1 MCGISG
7 IFSHYPINAND
18 ILVMGNTLAH
28 RGPDGQGFLISQQ
41 EGERPTL
48 PGLIDFSPNLPCHV
62 ALAHRRLAIVDLSPQ
77 GHQPMV
83 FQQRYVITFNGEI
96 YNHIELRE
104 ELEALNYQFTS
115 HSDTEVILAA
125 YDAWGAS
132 CLKKFNGMW
141 AFVLLDTVKNRV
153 FIARDRFG
161 IKPLYYAQLNGT
173 FVFASEI
180 KALLAHPAVQGMPDR
195 EFAKN
200 YLKNG
205 PTEAGVKTAWK
216 DILRFPAASFLECE
230 LKILGSTS
238 LEPTEYWNVQPNL
251 SIEAFD
257 ESKAQQLA
265 NNYYQL
271 LEDAVRLRLRADV
284 KVGSALS
291 GGLDSSSIVY
301 LINKLLE
308 EQGVADRQETFSS
321 VYKSPG
327 TEDCDES
334 QFIDQLAQALNVRSN
349 QIEPHVNAV
358 PREHEKVI
366 YAMDY
371 PPESTCMSGWHTF
384 KCVAQTDVTV
394 TLDGQGADEQLAGY
408 LPYLAYWFAQMPL
421 RQVTSELPKMMTI
434 PGALR
439 PAMRGLAVGIAR
451 RLLGKSIALKL
462 IRKLGYQ
469 IDPFM
474 HLNQKLAQDLSSSL
488 RVLIHYS
495 DRVSMAHSIESR
507 MPFMDY
513 RIVEFLASVPAAYKL
528 HGGWTKYL
536 ARRAFSGKLPDAI
549 VWRKDKM
556 GWPIPETHW
565 FEGKL
570 KSWMT
575 EHVTNPAFVQW
586 LGVTAAD
593 VPLDRPDVPMTHKV
607 RWLNLAIWH
616 RLFVVKAPAPQLLA
630 DKSVETQT

>member
-1 MCGISG
+1 MCGIAG

-41 EGERPTL
+41 EGERPNL

-83 FQQRYVITFNGEI
+83 LQQRYVITFNGEI

-180 KALLAHPAVQGMPDR
+180 KALLAHPAVQGMPDK

-216 DILRFPAASFLECE
+216 NILRFPAASFLECE
-230 LKILGSTS
+230 LKLLGSAS

-251 SIEAFD
+251 STEAFD

-308 EQGVADRQETFSS
+308 EQGVVDRQETFSS

-327 TEDCDES
+327 TEDCDE
-334 QFIDQLAQALNVRSN
+334 
-349 QIEPHVNAV
+349 
-358 PREHEKVI
+358 
-366 YAMDY
+366 
-371 PPESTCMSGWHTF
+371 
-384 KCVAQTDVTV
+384 
-394 TLDGQGADEQLAGY
+394 
-408 LPYLAYWFAQMPL
+408 
-421 RQVTSELPKMMTI
+421 
-434 PGALR
+434 
-439 PAMRGLAVGIAR
+439 
-451 RLLGKSIALKL
+451 
-462 IRKLGYQ
+462 
-469 IDPFM
+469 
-474 HLNQKLAQDLSSSL
+474 
-488 RVLIHYS
+488 
-495 DRVSMAHSIESR
+495 
-507 MPFMDY
+507 
-513 RIVEFLASVPAAYKL
+513 
-528 HGGWTKYL
+528 
-536 ARRAFSGKLPDAI
+536 
-549 VWRKDKM
+549 
-556 GWPIPETHW
+556 
-565 FEGKL
+565 
-570 KSWMT
+570 
-575 EHVTNPAFVQW
+575 
-586 LGVTAAD
+586 
-593 VPLDRPDVPMTHKV
+593 
-607 RWLNLAIWH
+607 
-616 RLFVVKAPAPQLLA
+616 
-630 DKSVETQT
+630 

>member
-1 MCGISG
+1 MCGIAG

-41 EGERPTL
+41 EGERPNL

-83 FQQRYVITFNGEI
+83 LQQRYVITFNGEI

-180 KALLAHPAVQGMPDR
+180 KALLAHPAVQGMPDK

-230 LKILGSTS
+230 LKHLDSAS

-251 SIEAFD
+251 STEAFD

-308 EQGVADRQETFSS
+308 EQGVVDRQETFSS

-358 PREHEKVI
+358 PSEHEKVI

-421 RQVTSELPKMMTI
+421 RQVVSELPKMMTI

-462 IRKLGYQ
+462 VRKLGYQ

-474 HLNQKLAQDLSSSL
+474 HLNQKLVQDLSSSL

-513 RIVEFLASVPAAYKL
+513 RMVEFLASVPAVYKL

-565 FEGKL
+565 FEGEL
-570 KSWMT
+570 KSWMA
-575 EHVTNPAFVQW
+575 ERVENPAFLQW
-586 LGVTAAD
+586 LGVD
-593 VPLDRPDVPMTHKV
+593 SREVPLDNAKVHMTHKV
-607 RWLNLAIWH
+607 RWLNLATWH
-616 RLFVVKAPAPQLLA
+616 RIFVAKAEAPQLLSSKR
-630 DKSVETQT
+630 DEV

>member
-1 MCGISG
+1 MCGIAG
-7 IFSHYPINAND
+7 IVSQAPIDAAY
-18 ILVMGNTLAH
+18 IQRMGDVLAH
-28 RGPDGQGFLISQQ
+28 RGPDGQGFMLSQGVHA
-41 EGERPTL
+41 ESPL
-48 PGLIDFSPNLPCHV
+48 PGLIEFSPVLPCHV
-62 ALAHRRLAIVDLSPQ
+62 ALTHRRLAIVDLSPL

-83 FQQRYVITFNGEI
+83 WQQRYAITFNGEI
-96 YNHIELRE
+96 YNHVELRE
-104 ELEALNYQFTS
+104 ELEALGYTFAS

-125 YDAWGAS
+125 YDAWGVQ
-132 CLKKFNGMW
+132 CLNKFNGMW
-141 AFVLLDTVKNRV
+141 AFMLVDTQQHRIFVS
-153 FIARDRFG
+153 RDRFG
-161 IKPLYYAQLNGT
+161 VKPLYYAQTNET

-180 KALLAHPAVQGMPDR
+180 KALLEHSAVDAMPDKD
-195 EFAKN
+195 FAKQ
-200 YLKNG
+200 YLRSG
-205 PTEAGVKTAWK
+205 PSETGEQTAWK
-216 DILRFPAASFLECE
+216 GISRFPAASYVECE
-230 LKILGSTS
+230 ITQLTAGRWTPVL
-238 LEPTEYWNVQPNL
+238 YWDVQPNL
-251 SIEAFD
+251 STEAFD
-257 ESKAQQLA
+257 DAKAQQLA
-265 NNYYQL
+265 DTYYHL

-301 LINKLLE
+301 LINKLLK

-321 VYKSPG
+321 VYKSAG
-327 TEDCDES
+327 VQDCDES
-334 QFIDQLAQALNVRSN
+334 QFIDHLAQALDVRSN
-349 QIEPHVNAV
+349 QIEPHVGAV
-358 PREHEKVI
+358 PAEHEKVI

-384 KCVAQTDVTV
+384 LRVSQSDVTV

-421 RQVTSELPKMMTI
+421 RQVALELPKIFEI
-434 PGALR
+434 PGASRAAL
-439 PAMRGLAVGIAR
+439 RGLAVGIAR
-451 RLLGKSIALKL
+451 RILGKSTTLML
-462 IRKLGYQ
+462 VRKLGYQ
-469 IDPFM
+469 IDPFV
-474 HLNQKLAQDLSSSL
+474 HLNQKLVQDFKTSL

-513 RIVEFLASVPAAYKL
+513 RVVEFLASVPAAYKL

-536 ARRAFSGKLPDAI
+536 ARRAFAGKLPDEI

-570 KSWMT
+570 KSWMD
-575 EHVTNPAFVQW
+575 EHVTNPAFLQW

-593 VPLDRPDVPMTHKV
+593 VPLDNPDVPMTHKV
-607 RWLNLAIWH
+607 RWLNLATWH
-616 RLFVVKAPAPQLLA
+616 RLFVAQAPAPQLLA

>member
-1 MCGISG
+1 MCGIAG
-7 IFSHYPINAND
+7 IVSQSPIRAAD
-18 ILVMGNTLAH
+18 IQRMGDVLAH
-28 RGPDGQGFLISQQ
+28 RGPDGQGFMLSQAVHV
-41 EGERPTL
+41 ENLL
-48 PGLIDFSPNLPCHV
+48 PGLIDFSPALPCHV

-83 FQQRYVITFNGEI
+83 WQQRYAITFNGEI
-96 YNHIELRE
+96 YNHIELRQ
-104 ELEALNYQFTS
+104 ELEVMGYSFAS

-132 CLKKFNGMW
+132 CLNKFNGMW
-141 AFVLLDTVKNRV
+141 AFVLIDTVNQQV

-161 IKPLYYAQLNGT
+161 IKPLYYAQTDGA

-180 KALLAHPAVQGMPDR
+180 KALLEHPAVEAIPDQD
-195 EFAKN
+195 FAKN

-205 PTEAGVKTAWK
+205 PSENGVETAWQG
-216 DILRFPAASFLECE
+216 ILRFPAASFVECALSE
-230 LKILGSTS
+230 LCAKDWTP
-238 LEPTEYWNVQPNL
+238 EVYWHVQPNL

-257 ESKAQQLA
+257 DGKAQQLA
-265 NNYYQL
+265 DSYYQL

-301 LINKLLE
+301 LINKLLK

-321 VYKSPG
+321 VYKSVG
-327 TEDCDES
+327 TQDCDES
-334 QFIDQLAQALNVRSN
+334 HFIDHLARALDVRSN
-349 QIEPHVNAV
+349 QIEPHVDAV
-358 PREHEKVI
+358 PGEHEKVI

-384 KCVAQTDVTV
+384 MRVAQSDVTV

-408 LPYLAYWFAQMPL
+408 LPYLAHWFAQMPL
-421 RQVTSELPKMMTI
+421 RQVAAELPKVLLI
-434 PGALR
+434 PGASRFAL
-439 PAMRGLAVGIAR
+439 RGLAVGISR
-451 RLLGKSIALKL
+451 RVLGKAMTLALV
-462 IRKLGYQ
+462 RRLGYQ
-469 IDPFM
+469 IDPFI
-474 HLNQKLAQDLSSSL
+474 HLNQKLVQDLNASL

-513 RIVEFLASVPAAYKL
+513 RVVEFLASVPAAYKL

-536 ARRAFSGKLPDAI
+536 ARRAFSGKLPDEI

-570 KSWMT
+570 KGWMA
-575 EHVTNPAFVQW
+575 ERVTNAAFLQW
-586 LGVTAAD
+586 LGVAVTD

-607 RWLNLAIWH
+607 RWLNLATWH
-616 RLFVVKAPAPQLLA
+616 RLFVAKAAVPQLLA
-630 DKSVETQT
+630 GKETGA

>member
-1 MCGISG
+1 MCAIAGIVSQN
-7 IFSHYPINAND
+7 PIRAAD
-18 ILVMGNTLAH
+18 IQRMGDVQAH
-28 RGPDGQGFLISQQ
+28 RGPDGQGFMLSQGIQ
-41 EGERPTL
+41 AENPL
-48 PGLIDFSPNLPCHV
+48 PGLIDFSPALPCHV
-62 ALAHRRLAIVDLSPQ
+62 ALAHRRLAIVDLSPL

-83 FQQRYVITFNGEI
+83 WQQRYAITFNGEI
-96 YNHIELRE
+96 YNHIELRQ
-104 ELEALNYQFTS
+104 ELETLGYAFAS

-125 YDAWGAS
+125 YDAWGAA
-132 CLKKFNGMW
+132 CLNKFNGMW
-141 AFVLLDTVKNRV
+141 AFVLVDTQQRRA

-161 IKPLYYAQLNGT
+161 IKPLYYAQVHDT
-173 FVFASEI
+173 FVFASET
-180 KALLAHPAVQGMPDR
+180 KALLGHPAVEAVPDQVY
-195 EFAKN
+195 AKQ
-200 YLKNG
+200 YLRHG
-205 PTEAGVKTAWK
+205 PSEEGAHTAWQG
-216 DILRFPAASFLECE
+216 ILRFPAASFVECE
-230 LKILGSTS
+230 ITQLYAGRLA
-238 LEPTEYWNVQPNL
+238 PTQYWDVQANV

-257 ESKAQQLA
+257 EAKAQQLA
-265 NNYYQL
+265 DAYYHL

-301 LINKLLE
+301 LINKLLK

-327 TEDCDES
+327 VQDCDES
-334 QFIDQLAQALNVRSN
+334 QFIDRLAQALDVRSN
-349 QIEPHVNAV
+349 QIEPHVDAV
-358 PREHEKVI
+358 PAEHEKVI

-384 KCVAQTDVTV
+384 LRVSQSDVTV

-421 RQVTSELPKMMTI
+421 GQVAHELPKIFQI
-434 PGALR
+434 PGASRSAL
-439 PAMRGLAVGIAR
+439 RGLAVGMVR
-451 RLLGKSIALKL
+451 RVLGKSITLML
-462 IRKLGYQ
+462 VRKLGYQ
-469 IDPFM
+469 IDPFV
-474 HLNQKLAQDLSSSL
+474 HLNQKLAQDLKRSL

-513 RIVEFLASVPAAYKL
+513 RVVEFLASVPAAYKL

-536 ARRAFSGKLPDAI
+536 ARRAFSGKLPDEI

-556 GWPIPETHW
+556 GWPIPETYW

-570 KSWMT
+570 KGWMA
-575 EHVTNPAFVQW
+575 ERVIDPAFLQW
-586 LGVTAAD
+586 LGVTSAD

-607 RWLNLAIWH
+607 RWLNLATWH

-630 DKSVETQT
+630 DKKAEPQA